1 MLKIIHLKCA
11 FPLVLCD
18 TRQGLGAHNWTR
30 RGGYQGDGGPEASV
44 SKVLIAGYICI
55 YIYIYMPQ
63 EIYQENISRRCGPE
77 ANGLKCPQYSYLV

>member
-1 MLKIIHLKCA
+1 MLKIIQLKCA

-44 SKVLIAGYICI
+44 FKSPPYSIYV
-55 YIYIYMPQ
+55 YIYMYMPQ
-63 EIYQENISRRCGPE
+63 EIYQGNISRKCGPE
-77 ANGLKCPQYSYLV
+77 ANGLKSPQYSYLV